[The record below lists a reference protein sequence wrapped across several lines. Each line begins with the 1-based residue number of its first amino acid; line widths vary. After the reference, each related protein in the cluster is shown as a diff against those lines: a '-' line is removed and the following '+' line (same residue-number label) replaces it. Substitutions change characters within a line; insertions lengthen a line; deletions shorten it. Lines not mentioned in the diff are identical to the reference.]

1 MSLSSNDSSG
11 SSAGTILNNILAR
24 KITFGFLITLILP
37 SVAGSCL
44 VFYRVIQNKEI
55 FKKINNQL
63 IFCLFLIYFIQA
75 TFDLPLTIMF
85 LHRGEVPI
93 PNYTFCTYW
102 YILISALNMC
112 TMYLNAY
119 LSVERYL
126 LVFHNQFLLK
136 YKNILHYMPM
146 FLILIISVVFVFS
159 FSVLYPCQTQFNYNA
174 IVCGSVCSIL
184 IRDFGL
190 FVWILTFVAPLFVI
204 IFSNGFILTRV
215 ILHKRRMLQKNI
227 WQKNKGMVLQLLSV
241 TGMLYISWLLISI
254 ATVINIVHSTPL
266 LLELNS
272 NWLLI
277 GLIYIPVLSAPL
289 TTSIAISELTNDIRI
304 WFNRRRPHVN
314 IAQTRPTIRTGT

>member
-1 MSLSSNDSSG
+1 MSLLSNDSSV
-11 SSAGTILNNILAR
+11 SSAGAILSITLAQ
-24 KITFGFLITLILP
+24 KITFGFLIALILP
-37 SVAGSCL
+37 SVASSCF
-44 VFYRVIQNKEI
+44 VFYRVTQNKEI
-55 FKKINNQL
+55 FKKLSNQL

-75 TFDLPLTIMF
+75 ILDLPLTIKF
-85 LHRGEVPI
+85 LHRGEVAI

-102 YILISALNMC
+102 FTLMSTLNMC

-119 LSVERYL
+119 LSIERYL
-126 LVFHNQFLLK
+126 LVFHNKFLLK
-136 YKNILHYMPM
+136 YKNILHYIPM

-241 TGMLYISWLLISI
+241 TGMLYISWLPVSI
-254 ATVINIVHSTPL
+254 TTVIYTAHSTPL
-266 LLELNS
+266 IREIHD
-272 NWLLI
+272 NWLTL
-277 GLIYIPVLSAPL
+277 GLIYIPVLSSPL
-289 TTSIAISELTNDIRI
+289 TTSFAIPELRNDIRV
-304 WFNRRRPHVN
+304 WLNRRRPHVN
-314 IAQTRPTIRTGT
+314 IMQTHPTIPAGT